1 MLWKTFSGFSK
12 ISFLVLAG
20 LILVF
25 LISALIF
32 LNLDLDNSQV
42 IDLSQIETTLNK
54 PLTSGT
60 KEIPK
65 NLEKNTNIQNQ
76 ALNSPLTNKQDTK
89 SLFAGI
95 KDIFSATDNEDEIAE
110 KESLV
115 INTQK
120 PIISSTTLVIS
131 PTSSLSFSVDLKGDE
146 IFSEESSNSNSDIQP
161 FKKILI
167 SQVLFE
173 KEDDSKFEFIELFNP
188 NNFEVNLADWSLRKK
203 AGESDSV
210 LVSSKK
216 FTGII
221 KPNSYFLISNPLIS
235 QEINSDLV
243 FSGSSYSI
251 ANSNSIYLVDSSK
264 RIVDLIGCEKAPQ
277 FESQPAPCPLKG
289 YALSRRSVNDT
300 DNNKNDFII
309 SLPNSHNSLV
319 SGFIVPLEIKQ
330 VTPSPLL
337 IPTSIPTPDLIPTVS
352 PTPILTP
359 SPSLILSPTPS
370 PTLSPTLSPTISPIN
385 FSHPQ
390 IIEVQYSSENSIDD
404 DYVKLYNSNNFEL
417 NLDDYKLVKKIK
429 SSGNEDSLKSWGSN
443 DFVSANSY
451 FYWVNSNYLAKIQE
465 LQNQGIKVFTG
476 SKKITSTN
484 GIGLIYND
492 NELVSSYNW

>member
-173 KEDDSKFEFIELFNP
+173 KEDDSK
-188 NNFEVNLADWSLRKK
+188 R
-203 AGESDSV
+203 
-210 LVSSKK
+210 
-216 FTGII
+216 T
-221 KPNSYFLISNPLIS
+221 
-235 QEINSDLV
+235 
-243 FSGSSYSI
+243 
-251 ANSNSIYLVDSSK
+251 
-264 RIVDLIGCEKAPQ
+264 
-277 FESQPAPCPLKG
+277 
-289 YALSRRSVNDT
+289 
-300 DNNKNDFII
+300 
-309 SLPNSHNSLV
+309 
-319 SGFIVPLEIKQ
+319 
-330 VTPSPLL
+330 
-337 IPTSIPTPDLIPTVS
+337 
-352 PTPILTP
+352 
-359 SPSLILSPTPS
+359 
-370 PTLSPTLSPTISPIN
+370 
-385 FSHPQ
+385 
-390 IIEVQYSSENSIDD
+390 
-404 DYVKLYNSNNFEL
+404 
-417 NLDDYKLVKKIK
+417 
-429 SSGNEDSLKSWGSN
+429 
-443 DFVSANSY
+443 
-451 FYWVNSNYLAKIQE
+451 
-465 LQNQGIKVFTG
+465 
-476 SKKITSTN
+476 
-484 GIGLIYND
+484 
-492 NELVSSYNW
+492 